1 MEELGEGQVGVVV
14 GLYAGLPMGDDGR
27 AIHFTAGSR
36 DGQHHAQRNGC
47 FGSLIVQ
54 VKCLPEIT
62 VGAGAHGD
70 GLATVNGAAAANGQD
85 KVHVVLLHSSMP
97 S

>member
-1 MEELGEGQVGVVV
+1 
-14 GLYAGLPMGDDGR
+14 MGDDGR

-54 VKCLPEIT
+54 IKCLPEIT

-70 GLATVNGAAAANGQD
+70 GLATVNGAAAANSQD
-85 KVHVVLLHSSMP
+85 KVHVVLFTQLNALIDLFGAGVGHDA
-97 S
+97 